1 MSDEEQ
7 ERFEDYIELENYISG
22 LQAGHISYP
31 PAGLTPEQLR
41 VYQMAALLRS
51 LAPDAVELR
60 PEFADELE
68 ARLLSDIEAE
78 AEFPTQREKDTTWN
92 IQRQPTAPLPILKQE
107 GTKEALVPP
116 RQLIKKVS
124 RRSLLTGGAVAAAS
138 LAVGAGAGAG
148 IDHLAEQ
155 NHQHIASATH
165 NGSSETSGSADVAI
179 SPSIVTTWLL
189 VTTLDTLDTA
199 AIRFSTESV
208 IGYVLRIAAT
218 SSRQDTGTIIAVSA
232 ACTHKGCIV
241 QWHNNDRLFHCPCHE
256 GLFDASGTFVNIT
269 RYSLSLAPLSRFN
282 VKVEQGKVY
291 VEVPALYDM
300 TTTPYQHP

>member
-31 PAGLTPEQLR
+31 AAGLTPEQLH

-51 LAPDAVELR
+51 LAPDAAEPR
-60 PEFADELE
+60 PEFADALE
-68 ARLLSDIEAE
+68 ARLLSDVGDDVAT
-78 AEFPTQREKDTTWN
+78 PTQRKENTGTRN
-92 IQRQPTAPLPILKQE
+92 IQELPTAPLPVLKQE
-107 GTKEALVPP
+107 STKEALVPP

-138 LAVGAGAGAG
+138 LAVGAG

-155 NHQHIASATH
+155 SHQKIASATH
-165 NGSSETSGSADVAI
+165 NGSPETSGSADVAI
-179 SPSIVTTWLL
+179 SSSIATTWLL
-189 VTTLDTLDTA
+189 VTTLDALDTA

-218 SSRQDTGTIIAVSA
+218 SSKQDTGTIIAVSA

-269 RYSLSLAPLSRFN
+269 QYGLSLAPLSRFN
-282 VKVEQGKVY
+282 IKIEQDKVY
-291 VEVPALYDM
+291 VEVPAPPN
-300 TTTPYQHP
+300 TATPPYRRP